1 MNFQKSRR
9 HFERV
14 FSLDLAV
21 FALKLAPP
29 SLPRTPGASIF
40 ESETPVFRDFSRRR
54 AINAPN
60 VRHRKNI
67 VKTNTK
73 RTSELPRVDRKS
85 NKNRSACASVCV
97 WRREQRCERLG
108 HCPGGTASVGVTFP
122 FPLCR
127 VVPTSPTSNKNMHP
141 APRLGTLE
149 DTPF

>member
-1 MNFQKSRR
+1 MNFRKPRR

-85 NKNRSACASVCV
+85 NKNRFKSASDCV
-97 WRREQRCERLG
+97 WPRERRCERLG
-108 HCPGGTASVGVTFP
+108 SCPEASWSVSGVPRQAFWAAPGRSWLARNGPRSALGRHVGF
-122 FPLCR
+122 
-127 VVPTSPTSNKNMHP
+127 
-141 APRLGTLE
+141 
-149 DTPF
+149 